1 MAFYL
6 NVELTNKDQVH
17 KAQAKGFYGNFMRI
31 GSFVGGIA
39 AAVTD
44 DSALGQNAAES
55 AAARVRHKLDGK
67 AAVAIKF
74 VRDLRFGIRVSG
86 YMGDSERPPDDD
98 FVTVLSL
105 AFCTSCSDGMSSSSF
120 PPTGVDSQL
129 VTLAQ
134 DLTKDLQQ
142 FFEMQGIA
150 SRVHFTMSE
159 EDELFFSQKV
169 EIPRAEP
176 SASSGRTD
184 QMLAVS

>member
-6 NVELTNKDQVH
+6 NVELTNKEQVH

-44 DSALGQNAAES
+44 ESALGQNAAES

-86 YMGDSERPPDDD
+86 YMGDSERPPDDL
-98 FVTVLSL
+98 VTVLSV
-105 AFCTSCSDGMSSSSF
+105 AFCTSCSDGMSAF
-120 PPTGVDSQL
+120 PHSGVDTQL
-129 VTLAQ
+129 VAVAQ
-134 DLTKDLQQ
+134 DLTQDLHQ
-142 FFEMQGIA
+142 FFEVQGIA

-159 EDELFFSQKV
+159 EDELFFSKKV
-169 EIPRAEP
+169 EIPCAEP
-176 SASSGRTD
+176 SAASGRPD
-184 QMLAVS
+184 QMLEVS